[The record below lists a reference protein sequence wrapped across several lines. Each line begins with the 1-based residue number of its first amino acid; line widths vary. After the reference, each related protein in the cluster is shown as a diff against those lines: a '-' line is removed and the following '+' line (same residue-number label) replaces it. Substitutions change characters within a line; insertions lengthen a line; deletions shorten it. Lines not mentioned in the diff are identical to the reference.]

1 MEELLTGL
9 KYYLLIGARISA
21 VIILLPGFSSNAF
34 PFIAK
39 IFVIIALTLITG
51 LNLTFIPIAG
61 LEDNAIFALYVIKE
75 IVIGLMIGFFSQLP
89 FMAARTAGDI
99 ISFKTMFSMANVVD
113 PSFGQR
119 LTVWGQF
126 YDIMALFVFF
136 IINGH
141 LILFRAILYS
151 FEKISVASTLA
162 VNMPILEKIVAT
174 GTSIIAAGVMIAAPV
189 AVALL
194 VSNFSM
200 GLISRTMPQFN
211 VFFIGIP
218 LQIILAFLLIILTI
232 QADTS
237 IINNIFERMFM
248 ELNAVLRIL

>member
-1 MEELLTGL
+1 
-9 KYYLLIGARISA
+9 
-21 VIILLPGFSSNAF
+21 
-34 PFIAK
+34 
-39 IFVIIALTLITG
+39 
-51 LNLTFIPIAG
+51 
-61 LEDNAIFALYVIKE
+61 
-75 IVIGLMIGFFSQLP
+75 
-89 FMAARTAGDI
+89 
-99 ISFKTMFSMANVVD
+99 
-113 PSFGQR
+113 
-119 LTVWGQF
+119 
-126 YDIMALFVFF
+126 
-136 IINGH
+136 
-141 LILFRAILYS
+141 
-151 FEKISVASTLA
+151 
-162 VNMPILEKIVAT
+162 MPILEKIVAT

>member
-1 MEELLTGL
+1 MVELLIAL
-9 KYYLLIGARISA
+9 KYYFLIGVRISA
-21 VIILLPGFSSNAF
+21 IVILLPGFSSAAF
-34 PFIAK
+34 PSIAK
-39 IFVIIALTLITG
+39 VFVIIV
-51 LNLTFIPIAG
+51 LTFLACFNLKFVPILG
-61 LEDNAIFALYVIKE
+61 IEDNVIFALYIIKE
-75 IVIGLMIGFFSQLP
+75 ILVGLMIGFFSQLP

-113 PSFGQR
+113 PSFEQR
-119 LTVWGQF
+119 VTIWGQF

-151 FEKISVASTLA
+151 FEKISVSSVLS
-162 VNMPILEKIVAT
+162 VNMPILEKIITIV
-174 GTSIIAAGVMIAAPV
+174 TSTIAAGIMIAAPV

-218 LQIILAFLLIILTI
+218 LQIILAFLLIIITI
-232 QADTS
+232 QVDTS
-237 IINNIFERMFM
+237 IINNIFERMFL
-248 ELNAVLRIL
+248 ELNALLRIL